1 MGKIR
6 TGEFVSVKFL
16 WMLTGQRALSDAPTI
31 ASVRACSSG
40 AGERNI
46 KMPALIFCRLL
57 MAMIGINTGLVN
69 AGAQIDQQL
78 RQV

>member
-1 MGKIR
+1 
-6 TGEFVSVKFL
+6 
-16 WMLTGQRALSDAPTI
+16 MLTGQRALSDAPTI
-31 ASVRACSSG
+31 AIVRACNSG

-46 KMPALIFCRLL
+46 NLPTLKFYRLFV
-57 MAMIGINTGLVN
+57 AMISAPSSLVN